1 MAFNL
6 LQQRIAALYNRRTE
20 ISVEDGC
27 LLWGTRV
34 IIPPKGREKVLVVL
48 HEAHPGI
55 TRTKSLARSYVWW
68 PGLDHD
74 IETLVKNC
82 GKCQQNQKQPPEAP
96 LHPWEWPG
104 QPWSRLHIDYA
115 GPFQGE
121 MFLVLVDA
129 YSKWLEVHVMKS
141 TTSTATIEKLRE
153 IFATHGLPKTV
164 NCVPPSGT
172 GSMRI

>member
-96 LHPWEWPG
+96 LPWEWPG
-104 QPWSRLHIDYA
+104 QPWSRLHVDYA

-121 MFLVLVDA
+121 IFLVLVDA